1 MGDSDLV
8 GWFSRWQEQFSRD
21 VRRGADT
28 YGQTQPSYWTIMD
41 RMMVPSPGDCADGC
55 EWFDSDGCRVDL
67 ESEAE
72 EFFGDRCPDDD
83 TGFQLGPDGE
93 ITVSDDA
100 DAELFAEDVMGL
112 RKRWFQWVE
121 VYRGLFMTEG
131 EAVEHLRLNY
141 YHYSPWAHP
150 YYEHAF
156 RAPDVERLW
165 QLLLWVD
172 PKSIRLLPEE
182 ERQSIELN

>member
-1 MGDSDLV
+1 MGDRDLV
-8 GWFSRWQEQFSRD
+8 GWFSTWQERFSRD

-28 YGQTQPSYWTIMD
+28 YGQTQPSYWTVMD
-41 RMMVPSPGDCADGC
+41 RVRVPSTEDCADGC
-55 EWFDSDGCRVDL
+55 EWIDSDGFQADL
-67 ESEAE
+67 ESAAE
-72 EFFGDRCPDDD
+72 EFSGGGRPDDD
-83 TGFQLGPDGE
+83 SGFQIGQDGE
-93 ITVSDDA
+93 ITVSDGA
-100 DAELFAEDVMGL
+100 AAERFAEDVMGL
-112 RKRWFQWVE
+112 RRRWFQWVNVE
-121 VYRGLFMTEG
+121 CGLFMTEG
-131 EAVEHLRLNY
+131 EVVEHLRLNY

-182 ERQSIELN
+182 ERQRIELN